1 MWFYVTL
8 YESTLWNMWFVH
20 MNTLKMRLED
30 THSVNNY
37 WKNISYEFKNF
48 TKRAMRI
55 SLGLDN
61 KTEELMIMH
70 LYIIYI
76 QLWKQE

>member
-1 MWFYVTL
+1 
-8 YESTLWNMWFVH
+8 
-20 MNTLKMRLED
+20 MRLED